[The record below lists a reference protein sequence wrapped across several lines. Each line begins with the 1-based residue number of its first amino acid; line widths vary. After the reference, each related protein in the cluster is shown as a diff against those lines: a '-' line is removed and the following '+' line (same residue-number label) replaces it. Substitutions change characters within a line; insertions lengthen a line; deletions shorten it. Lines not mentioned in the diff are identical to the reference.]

1 MQQTCIFQTSA
12 KIVGFHTWW
21 GILGLRQ
28 PKRMKLQ
35 GWILRKSKIP
45 HLGNTWIHLEPDLLS
60 KTSDRTR
67 VNWHKPKREISSQHK
82 KPHFYCKG
90 DTPGITC
97 PKGWRCYKP
106 ESWALLGQVLTVSS
120 SSLCSSPFANTGML
134 LHEIIPQFPQFPNF
148 HQPHLPPAQCLLKA
162 VFSRAGTTPKPQSLA
177 FCWDSYRYL
186 KEMKE
191 HALNQPL
198 DATCLLQSL

>member
-35 GWILRKSKIP
+35 GWILKKSKIP

-106 ESWALLGQVLTVSS
+106 EPWALLGQVLTVWAPAASALPPLPAQGCS
-120 SSLCSSPFANTGML
+120 YTRLFHNFPTFTSPTCPQLSVCSRLCLAELELHLNPNPWPFAET
-134 LHEIIPQFPQFPNF
+134 
-148 HQPHLPPAQCLLKA
+148 
-162 VFSRAGTTPKPQSLA
+162 
-177 FCWDSYRYL
+177 
-186 KEMKE
+186 
-191 HALNQPL
+191 
-198 DATCLLQSL
+198 ATDI

>member
-1 MQQTCIFQTSA
+1 
-12 KIVGFHTWW
+12 
-21 GILGLRQ
+21 
-28 PKRMKLQ
+28 MKLQ

-97 PKGWRCYKP
+97 PKGWRCHKP
-106 ESWALLGQVLTVSS
+106 QSWALLGQVLTELQQPLLFP
-120 SSLCSSPFANTGML
+120 LCQHRDAPTRDYSPISQLSPA
-134 LHEIIPQFPQFPNF
+134 
-148 HQPHLPPAQCLLKA
+148 PPAPSS
-162 VFSRAGTTPKPQSLA
+162 VFAQG
-177 FCWDSYRYL
+177 CV
-186 KEMKE
+186 
-191 HALNQPL
+191 
-198 DATCLLQSL
+198 